1 MKNLITILIIAAV
14 FSLNIFSQQNTQGF
28 RVNAKSKQDLSK
40 IVQGVTQYTD
50 QTSNK
55 ISPLL
60 NIFLNK
66 ITLEGG
72 VKVKLPESFSTFK
85 KVIYFYQ
92 NELNDLK
99 VPIFVRTNSVTS
111 AINII
116 TTYNG
121 KIETVTGDIITA
133 DVPVTSVK
141 EIALSPEIIYVDA
154 STISELKID
163 VSRLEAKV
171 DLLHNGSG
179 ISRPYKGNGVVVG
192 VLDSGIDWTHSD
204 FKNTGGS
211 RIKYLWDMSGS
222 SNPPSGYDYGTEYT
236 KAQLDANQCQEI
248 DADDG
253 HGHGTHVSGTAA
265 GNGSALSNYIGMA
278 PESDIVFVKGF
289 RNSPGFANTD
299 VVNGCNYIFQKA
311 QQFGKPSVINLSLGG
326 HFGPH
331 DGTTLY
337 EQALSNLT
345 GNGKI
350 IVAAAG
356 NEGSSTIHLSY
367 SAAGSSYNDAFET
380 FFELFDGTPILLAD
394 MWYTGG
400 NISVGLAAYNPSDGS
415 LIGYTNGIPPG
426 QKIEDVAFTVNST
439 TYGYITID
447 ATGVNNPNNNSNE
460 VLVLIDGH
468 NGQVNIGNV
477 WWSLYTFG
485 SGTFDAWAVSGGIF
499 STYSGQSW
507 FKPGDSEKTIGSPG
521 SSSKVICVGSYVTKD
536 HWVDINGVTQYQP
549 GNPTIGAISSFSSI
563 GPTRDG
569 RLKPDFVAPGEVIV
583 AAYSSFLTQTPPE
596 NILLGGKYQKMQGT
610 SMASPHVTGVVALM
624 LEKNGSLNYDQT
636 VTILKNT
643 TKKDSYT
650 GTSPNNI
657 YGNGKLDAYNAF
669 VNTSGGGGTQ
679 ITVLQEAFEG
689 SFLPSGWTQ
698 QITNTNKTW
707 VQGNVTDHNFNQ
719 IDPTSQY
726 SAICPWVAENQ
737 DEWLITPP
745 FTLGNGS
752 ASIEFYVGYST
763 QWLSAATIKLHIS
776 TNGGVNW
783 TQLWIAEN
791 DGQDWSWRNRI
802 IDITAYANKQNLK
815 LAWQYVGNDGDI
827 VAVDAIKLLGG
838 ATDVDDENILVTDYV
853 LYQNYPNPFNP
864 ATMIE
869 YSVPKISKT
878 TLKIYDILG
887 SEITTLVN
895 EEKRAGVYKI
905 DWNASKLSSGIYFY
919 QLKSGD
925 FIQTRKMLLL
935 K

>member
-1 MKNLITILIIAAV
+1 MKNLISIIMIGAV
-14 FSLNIFSQQNTQGF
+14 FSLNIFSQQNTGVF
-28 RVNAKSKQDLSK
+28 RVNPKFKQDLNK
-40 IVQGVTQYTD
+40 IVQGVTQYAD

-66 ITLEGG
+66 INVEKGI
-72 VKVKLPESFSTFK
+72 KVQLPEFVNTFK
-85 KVIYFYQ
+85 KVIYFYED
-92 NELNDLK
+92 ELSDLK
-99 VPIFVRTNSVTS
+99 VPIFVKTNSVTS

-116 TTYNG
+116 TTNNG

-133 DVPVTSVK
+133 DVPISSVK
-141 EIALSPEIIYVDA
+141 KIALSPEIIYIDA

-179 ISRPYKGNGVVVG
+179 ISRPYKGNGIVVG
-192 VLDSGIDWTHSD
+192 VLDSGIDWTHPD
-204 FKNTGGS
+204 FKNTGGN

-222 SNPPSGYDYGTEYT
+222 GNPPSGYDYGTEYT

-265 GNGSALSNYIGMA
+265 GNGSALSNYLGMA

-311 QQFGKPSVINLSLGG
+311 QQLGKPSVINLSLGG

-367 SAAGSSYNDAFET
+367 SAAGTSYTDAYET
-380 FFELFDGTPILLAD
+380 FFELYNGTPILLAD
-394 MWYTGG
+394 MWYTPG

-439 TYGYITID
+439 TYGYVTID

-460 VLVLIDGH
+460 VLVLIDSH

-485 SGTFDAWAVSGGIF
+485 SGTFDAWSVSGGIF

-521 SSSKVICVGSYVTKD
+521 SANKVICIGSYVTKD

-549 GNPTIGAISSFSSI
+549 GNPTIGAISSFSSV

-583 AAYSSFLTQTPPE
+583 APYSSFLTQTPPE

-624 LEKNGSLNYDQT
+624 LEKNGNLNYDQA
-636 VTILKNT
+636 VTTLKNT

-650 GTSPNNI
+650 GNSPNNI

-669 VNTSGGGGTQ
+669 VNTPGGGGTQ
-679 ITVLQEAFEG
+679 ITVLQETFEG

-707 VQGNVTDHNFNQ
+707 MQGNVTDHNFNQ

-737 DEWLITPP
+737 DEWLITPA
-745 FTLGNGS
+745 FNLGNGS

-763 QWLSAATIKLHIS
+763 QWLSAATLKLHIS
-776 TNGGVNW
+776 TNGGANW
-783 TQLWIAEN
+783 SQLWSAEN
-791 DGQDWSWRNRI
+791 DGQAWSWRNRI

-827 VAVDAIKLLGG
+827 VAVDGVKLLGG

-864 ATMIE
+864 ATTIE
-869 YSVPKISKT
+869 YAVPKISKT
-878 TLKIYDILG
+878 TLKIYGILG

-895 EEKRAGVYKI
+895 QEKNAGTYQI
-905 DWNASKLSSGIYFY
+905 IWDASNLSSGIYFY
-919 QLKSGD
+919 QLKAGD